1 MSQYP
6 ISQYPINQY
15 PNSGSLFERVA
26 EGRQPNRTGNMT
38 LGEDLCDYIHQEYRA
53 GRDVIL
59 DISAWDKT
67 SAKGL
72 AFISLS
78 IKKPY
83 VKEGA
88 KDAPKKVEDLESDI
102 PF

>member
-1 MSQYP
+1 MS
-6 ISQYPINQY
+6 QY
-15 PNSGSLFERVA
+15 PNSGSLFERQA
-26 EGRQPNRTGNMT
+26 EGRQPNRTGYIEI
-38 LGEDLCDYIHQEYRA
+38 GEDLCDYIHQEYRA
-53 GRDVIL
+53 GREVKL

-67 SAKGL
+67 SAKGT

-78 IKKPY
+78 VKKPY
-83 VKEGA
+83 VQEGA

>member
-1 MSQYP
+1 VRLHP
-6 ISQYPINQY
+6 
-15 PNSGSLFERVA
+15 SGVQ
-26 EGRQPNRTGNMT
+26 GR
-38 LGEDLCDYIHQEYRA
+38 
-53 GRDVIL
+53 RDVKL

-72 AFISLS
+72 AFMSLS

-88 KDAPKKVEDLESDI
+88 KDAPKKVEDLESDV